1 MSETDLYYDPFDYEI
16 DANPHPV
23 WKRMRDE
30 APLYRNERHDFFALS
45 RFEDVLAAHLDPET
59 FISGQGTVLE
69 MMGKIPQPPP
79 MIFTDP
85 PEHTR
90 LRKLVSRAFSPRRI
104 AALEPRIRGLCKE
117 YLDPQVGS
125 GGFDYVEDFGA
136 ILPVMVISSLLGI
149 PEEDQHQVR
158 LWTDAMLHREEG
170 ETGVP
175 DSVRQVQAELF
186 GYFAR
191 YAEERRKRP
200 RDDMMTDLIQA
211 EIPLEHGGT
220 RKLSEVEI
228 LVFVGLLS
236 AAGNETVA
244 RLLGWVAILLARNP
258 GERQKLLAD
267 ASLVPGA
274 VDELLR
280 YEAPSP
286 VQARQVARDTTLH
299 GEVVPQGSTLLL
311 LTASAGR
318 DEREYPDADRFDVTR
333 RFERHVSLGYGVH
346 FCLGASLARMEGR
359 MAIEETLAR
368 FPTWEIDEGGLE
380 MIHTSTVRGYE
391 KVPIRF

>member
-1 MSETDLYYDPFDYEI
+1 VSETDLYYDPFDYEI
-16 DANPHPV
+16 DANPHPM

-45 RFEDVLAAHLDPET
+45 RFQDVLGAHLDPET

-79 MIFTDP
+79 MIFMDP

-191 YAEERRKRP
+191 YAQERRKRP
-200 RDDMMTDLIQA
+200 RDDMMSDLLQA
-211 EIPLEHGGT
+211 EVPLEDGGS

-258 GERQKLLAD
+258 DERRKLLAD
-267 ASLVPGA
+267 PSLVPGA
-274 VDELLR
+274 VEELLR

-299 GEVVPQGSTLLL
+299 GEHVPEGSTLLL
-311 LTASAGR
+311 LTGSAGR

-368 FPTWEIDEGGLE
+368 FPNWEIDEDGLE